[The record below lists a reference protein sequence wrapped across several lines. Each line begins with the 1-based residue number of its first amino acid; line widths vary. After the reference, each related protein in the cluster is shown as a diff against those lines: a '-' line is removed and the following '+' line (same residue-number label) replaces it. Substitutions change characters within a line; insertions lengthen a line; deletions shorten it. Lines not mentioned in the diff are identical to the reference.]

1 MKYPPYIQMK
11 GPHFNM
17 SLTNRASLRTGLCIL
32 IEKYLSYQND
42 DKLTRDVRIRL
53 EELNI
58 LLRDYTDPRSIFY
71 NLS

>member
-1 MKYPPYIQMK
+1 MIPLRFVQPPEFLSHSGYLL
-11 GPHFNM
+11 GV
-17 SLTNRASLRTGLCIL
+17 RALCGNSIL

-58 LLRDYTDPRSIFY
+58 LLRDYG
-71 NLS
+71 